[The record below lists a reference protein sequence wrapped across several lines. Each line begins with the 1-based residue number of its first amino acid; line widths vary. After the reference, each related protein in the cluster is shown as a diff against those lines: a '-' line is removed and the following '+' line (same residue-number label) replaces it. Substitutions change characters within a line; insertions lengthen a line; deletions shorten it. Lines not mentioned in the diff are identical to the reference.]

1 MRNFGTLW
9 RRELAANVFSPVAYV
24 VAALYLL
31 VAGWTFMQAVQ
42 RNLGTQESPEVL
54 LFSAVC
60 FWLPLFVT
68 TITMRLF
75 SEEKRSGTIEALM
88 TAPVTDAEVVLAKF
102 AGAGVFLLVAAT
114 PVLLPSYVIMRL
126 GAGAAWI
133 DLGGLIGGCLLLVLI
148 ASACVAIGLFV
159 SLLTRNQI
167 VAAVCCF
174 CAICSP
180 FLLRPMLENLPV
192 GSDRLLDLLAA
203 DTHIYD
209 FSRGSI
215 DSRPI
220 VLYLSVTGFFL
231 FASVKVLESRRWR

>member
-1 MRNFGTLW
+1 MRNFMTLW
-9 RRELAANVFSPVAYV
+9 RRELAANFLSPVAYV
-24 VAALYLL
+24 VTALYLL

-54 LFSAVC
+54 LFAAVF
-60 FWLPLFVT
+60 FWMPLFVT

-75 SEEKRSGTIEALM
+75 AEEKRSGTIEALM
-88 TAPVTDAEVVLAKF
+88 TAPVTDVEVVLAKF
-102 AGAGVFLLVAAT
+102 AGAWAFLLLSAI
-114 PVLLPSYVIMRL
+114 PVLIPSYTLVRL
-126 GAGAAWI
+126 GAGSGWMDA
-133 DLGGLIGGCLLLVLI
+133 GGLIAGCLLLVVI
-148 ASACVAIGLFV
+148 AAACVAIGLFV

-180 FLLRPMLENLPV
+180 FLVRPLLENLPF

-203 DTHIYD
+203 DTHISD

-215 DSRPI
+215 DTRPLL
-220 VLYLSVTGFFL
+220 LYVSVTGFFL